1 VRGRRRGHQRGHSLA
16 REAANSECEQGCLA
30 YSLLAGLT
38 VEIRGSRDY
47 LLPDVVKA
55 INSLPVVP
63 ASLTVCTD
71 DVFPQGMTDG
81 GTKEIRAGVVGV
93 S

>member
-1 VRGRRRGHQRGHSLA
+1 
-16 REAANSECEQGCLA
+16 
-30 YSLLAGLT
+30 
-38 VEIRGSRDY
+38 
-47 LLPDVVKA
+47 VVKA